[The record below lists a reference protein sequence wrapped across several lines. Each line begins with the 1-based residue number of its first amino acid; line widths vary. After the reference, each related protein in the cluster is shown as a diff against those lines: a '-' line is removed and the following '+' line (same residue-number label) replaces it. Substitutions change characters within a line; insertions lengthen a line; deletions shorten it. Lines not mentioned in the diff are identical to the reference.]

1 MYVLEKYV
9 CTRFWVIYYQLKN
22 KFILRRKKSDLPV
35 MTSLDSDALPLLKN
49 GVGKILRG
57 INPSFLVFR
66 AHCEVV
72 NTCWRVTKM
81 PPHLLLVALL
91 TSFGVI
97 VLESVPKKK
106 LHLPLSNRPS
116 QIVL

>member
-1 MYVLEKYV
+1 
-9 CTRFWVIYYQLKN
+9 
-22 KFILRRKKSDLPV
+22 
-35 MTSLDSDALPLLKN
+35 MTSLDIDALPLLKD

-57 INPSFLVFR
+57 INPSFLVFK

-81 PPHLLLVALL
+81 PPHWLLVALL
-91 TSFGVI
+91 TSFSDII

-106 LHLPLSNRPS
+106 SHLRISDRQASMDPS
-116 QIVL
+116 PNISGPPYQQKNKGNGR

>member
-1 MYVLEKYV
+1 MS
-9 CTRFWVIYYQLKN
+9 
-22 KFILRRKKSDLPV
+22 RKKSDLPV

-81 PPHLLLVALL
+81 PPHLLLLLVALL

-106 LHLPLSNRPS
+106 LHSILSDRQSQTSPS
-116 QIVL
+116 YTQL